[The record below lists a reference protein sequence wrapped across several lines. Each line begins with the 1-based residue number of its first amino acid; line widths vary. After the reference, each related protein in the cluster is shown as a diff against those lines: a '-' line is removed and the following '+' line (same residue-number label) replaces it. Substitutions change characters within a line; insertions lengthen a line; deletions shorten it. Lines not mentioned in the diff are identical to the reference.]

1 VSKTLKTPWID
12 EEYRR
17 TSRRVACGSC
27 LVIAVVIVLV
37 VLWQSGFLDIL
48 MDSHR
53 LRSVIEASGFYGP
66 LLIVG
71 LYTIAVVINPLPSA
85 PIAVA
90 AGFAY
95 GTTLGTVYTII
106 GSVSG
111 AMLAF
116 TIARLVGRD
125 ILHRWF
131 GDKLHVGLLGSQNA
145 LTGTVFIFRLLPFI
159 SFDIVSYAAGLTAIK
174 VWRFFLAT
182 MVGVTPVSFLLA
194 RAGSGMGSGDVK
206 SISLTI
212 LLLGLITG
220 IPIAL
225 KLVQDRK
232 RKITELNGPGG
243 ST

>member
-12 EEYRR
+12 EEYHR

-95 GTTLGTVYTII
+95 GATLGTVYTII

-116 TIARLVGRD
+116 TIARLVGSD

-131 GDKLHVGLLGSQNA
+131 GDKIQVGLLGSQNA

-232 RKITELNGPGG
+232 QKMTEPNGPKR
-243 ST
+243 

>member
-1 VSKTLKTPWID
+1 MSKTLKTPWID
-12 EEYRR
+12 EEYHR
-17 TSRRVACGSC
+17 TSRRVACGFC

-95 GTTLGTVYTII
+95 GATLGTVYTII

-131 GDKLHVGLLGSQNA
+131 GDKIQVGLLGSQNA
-145 LTGTVFIFRLLPFI
+145 LMGTVFIFRLLPFI

-194 RAGSGMGSGDVK
+194 SAGSGMGSGDVK

-232 RKITELNGPGG
+232 RKMTEPNGPKR
-243 ST
+243 

>member
-1 VSKTLKTPWID
+1 MSKTLKTPWID
-12 EEYRR
+12 EEYHR

-95 GTTLGTVYTII
+95 GATLGTVYTII

-116 TIARLVGRD
+116 TIARLVGSD

-131 GDKLHVGLLGSQNA
+131 GDKIQVGLLGSQNA

-174 VWRFFLAT
+174 VWRFSLAT

-232 RKITELNGPGG
+232 RKMTEPNGPKR
-243 ST
+243 